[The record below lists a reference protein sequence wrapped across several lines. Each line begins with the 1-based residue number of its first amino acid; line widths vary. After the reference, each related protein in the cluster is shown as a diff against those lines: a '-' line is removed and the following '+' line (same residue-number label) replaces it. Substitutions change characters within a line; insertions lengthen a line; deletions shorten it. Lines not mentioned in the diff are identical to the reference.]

1 MVLTCTLG
9 ASLLAGIDR
18 EGLRTTLLAALGC
31 NIAWGIIDAALYVMG
46 NAFVRRRNQL
56 LMQAIRS
63 APDDAT
69 ALALVRDALE
79 PKVGSHGR
87 ETDRERFYQSLRGII
102 AHDAP
107 PSASLSS
114 LFTADDFKSA
124 VAVFVLVVVAALPSV
139 VPFFLIGD
147 PVLALRAANVVQ
159 VVLLFVVGFA
169 WARSIGGSGWW
180 TGTILMLSGVVL
192 VGIAVVLGG

>member
-18 EGLRTTLLAALGC
+18 EGLRTMLIAALGC
-31 NIAWGIIDAALYVMG
+31 NIAWAIIDAALYVMG
-46 NAFVRRRNQL
+46 NVFVRRRNQR

-63 APDDAT
+63 APDDAA

-79 PKVGSHGR
+79 PRVGSHGR
-87 ETDRERFYQSLRGII
+87 AKDRDRFYQSLHGII

-107 PSASLSS
+107 TSS
-114 LFTADDFKSA
+114 FVTADDLKSA
-124 VAVFVLVVVAALPSV
+124 VAVFVLVVAAALPSA

-147 PVLALRAANVVQ
+147 PQLALRVANAVQ
-159 VVLLFVVGFA
+159 IALLFVVGFY
-169 WARSIGGSGWW
+169 WARSVGGNGWW
-180 TGTILMLSGVVL
+180 TGLILMLSGVLL
-192 VGIAVVLGG
+192 VAVAVALGG

>member
-18 EGLRTTLLAALGC
+18 EGLRATLIAALGC

-46 NAFVRRRNQL
+46 NVFVRSRNQR

-63 APDDAT
+63 APDAAT

-79 PKVGSHGR
+79 PRVGSHGR
-87 ETDRERFYQSLRGII
+87 ETDRERFYRSLHGII

-107 PSASLSS
+107 ASAIV
-114 LFTADDFKSA
+114 TADDLRSA
-124 VAVFVLVVVAALPSV
+124 VAVFVLVVAAALPSA
-139 VPFFLIGD
+139 VPFFLIDD
-147 PVLALRAANVVQ
+147 PGLALRVANAVQ
-159 VVLLFVVGFA
+159 IVLLFVAGFS
-169 WARSIGGSGWW
+169 WARSIGGSGWR
-180 TGTILMLSGVVL
+180 TGLILMLAGILL
-192 VGIAVVLGG
+192 VGIAVILGG